1 MSRIIGRVVV
11 GVSGSAESLHALRHG
26 VELARQYEATLIAV
40 NAQPAAPAGRFR
52 PRGAPAAEP
61 WQHTACTV
69 VRTAFDEALGGLPRG
84 LDCVL
89 LAAPGRPG
97 PALLAV
103 AERAN
108 DVLVLGARRGPGV
121 SRLIRRGV
129 AAYCVEHASCSVLRI
144 PPPPLVVRQR
154 TLARAPHNS

>member
-11 GVSGSAESLHALRHG
+11 GVSGSPESLHALRHG
-26 VELARQYEATLIAV
+26 VELARQYDATLIAV
-40 NAQPAAPAGRFR
+40 NAQPAATVGRLR
-52 PRGAPAAEP
+52 PRAPAAEP
-61 WQHTACTV
+61 WQHAACTV
-69 VRTAFDEALGGLPRG
+69 VRTAFDDALGGLPRG

-103 AERAN
+103 AGRAN

-144 PPPPLVVRQR
+144 PPPPLVARQR